1 MTVKEMLAMLETP
14 DKVDMSWDG
23 NLVNFNFNNEIEV
36 EVWGDYVIRKINA
49 TGENKFEL
57 ILASR
62 PVKKGAAA

>member
-1 MTVKEMLAMLETP
+1 MTVKEALAMLETP
-14 DKVDMSWDG
+14 TEVAVCWDG
-23 NLVNFNFNNEIEV
+23 NLVNFNFRSEIEV

-57 ILASR
+57 VLASR